1 MDRAALKELAGA
13 GAMRLCLR
21 RETGSDRLLLLSGD
35 AIRWDLR
42 AGMAMQQSRCQQFS
56 PQTFSHLTLLSPLA
70 DRSGDSL

>member
-35 AIRWDLR
+35 AIRWDLC
-42 AGMAMQQSRCQQFS
+42 AGMEMQ
-56 PQTFSHLTLLSPLA
+56 
-70 DRSGDSL
+70 